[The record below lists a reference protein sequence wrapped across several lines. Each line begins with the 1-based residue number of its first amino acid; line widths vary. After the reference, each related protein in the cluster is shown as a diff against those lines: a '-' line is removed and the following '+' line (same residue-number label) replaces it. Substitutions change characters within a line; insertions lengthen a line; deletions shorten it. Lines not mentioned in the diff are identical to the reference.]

1 MHRIL
6 ISAFAGLLLFP
17 AFVHATDASSL
28 PSRKAAV
35 VLPLL
40 QKISSKDDY
49 PKIEQ
54 ILGKPDMDIGSG
66 IYVYVFRLDDS
77 TSVMVG
83 TSDPKS
89 VFYIHRTGHG
99 VDGEQVIYK
108 KYKS

>member
-1 MHRIL
+1 MRCIL
-6 ISAFAGLLLFP
+6 IFALAGVVLCLVY
-17 AFVHATDASSL
+17 AHAADVSSL
-28 PSRKAAV
+28 PSRKADV

-40 QKISSKDDY
+40 KQFSKEDTY
-49 PKIEQ
+49 SKIEK
-54 ILGKPDMDIGSG
+54 ILGNPDMDIGSG

-83 TSDPKS
+83 TSDHKS
-89 VFYIHRTGHG
+89 VFYIHRTGQG